1 MDRTDKAEVPEAA
14 ELMTVAD
21 IHEAYGLG
29 RTKTYERLR
38 SGEIPSFTIDGRR
51 YVRRSEF
58 EAWLEGHRVR
68 SATK

>member
-1 MDRTDKAEVPEAA
+1 MNRTGKAEIPKAA
-14 ELMTVAD
+14 ELVTVAE
-21 IHEAYGLG
+21 IHETYGLG

-58 EAWLEGHRVR
+58 EAWLEDHRVA
-68 SATK
+68 SPIK

>member
-1 MDRTDKAEVPEAA
+1 MDTTSKAEIPKAA

-21 IHEAYGLG
+21 INELYGLG

-58 EAWLEGHRVR
+58 EAWLEDHRVA
-68 SATK
+68 SPTK